1 MATFTGTEGADTLA
15 GTNIDL
21 SLIINPVRSAEDD
34 AANRNL
40 GRDAINAL
48 GGDDLIIGSTGSDSI
63 DGGAGNDTIDFSNLG
78 QGIFLSDN
86 GAGVD
91 TSGFSRRFPPS
102 ASENYVSATTKSVEI
117 FIGDPTQSNTIND
130 FSRYN
135 AGGRNTK
142 IDVDLAT
149 GQVTYFGIW
158 ETPISY
164 SVKNFDNVRTPS
176 SSGKFVGNDR
186 NNDIQAGDGS
196 VIIGSKGTDELTGQT
211 IDYSNLGKAV
221 KFSTNGTINKGDFGN
236 DKISRFQ
243 KVVGAVGKTNTLD
256 ASSSASLDLNLAN
269 NLLKSTNTEGIINQI
284 EVVNFVNAIGGK
296 GNDTIVGNN
305 QNSTLTGSGGNDT
318 ITGGSKNDR
327 LTGTDSTAR
336 GVGEV
341 DTLTGS
347 GGRDK
352 FILGD
357 RNGAYYL
364 GNAANDYALI
374 TDFNLAQDSIDIGS
388 LKDYSFAQST
398 TGTFDLFSGKDPN
411 TRDLIA
417 RIQIADAGA
426 AFASKGSGLSK
437 SMSFNSSMMA
447 AGASNGVDV
456 ISSKIDILSGA
467 DSIADATI

>member
-1 MATFTGTEGADTLA
+1 MATFTGTEGIDQLQ
-15 GTNIDL
+15 GTNIDVL
-21 SLIINPVRSAEDD
+21 SSDRTSGNDTID
-34 AANRNL
+34 AL
-40 GRDAINAL
+40 S
-48 GGDDLIIGSTGSDSI
+48 GDDLILGSTGSDSI
-63 DGGAGNDTIDFSNLG
+63 DGGAGNDTVDFGSVN
-78 QGIFLSDN
+78 QDIFLSYNVRGIDS
-86 GAGVD
+86 V
-91 TSGFSRRFPPS
+91 GFSRRFAPPL
-102 ASENYVSATTKSVEI
+102 SENAIQTQLKNIETI
-117 FIGDPTQSNTIND
+117 IGNPNKSNTIND
-130 FSRYN
+130 FTRY
-135 AGGRNTK
+135 GFGVPTTK
-142 IDVDLAT
+142 IDIDLST
-149 GQVTYFGIW
+149 GQATYFGVSGDN
-158 ETPISY
+158 PIAY
-164 SVKNFDNVRTPS
+164 SIKNFDNIRTPF

-186 NNDIQAGDGS
+186 NNNIQAGDGS

-221 KFSTNGTINKGDFGN
+221 KFSTNGIINKGDFGN

-243 KVVGAVGKTNTLD
+243 KVVGAVDKTNTLD

-269 NLLKSTNTEGIINQI
+269 NLLKSTNTEGISNQI

-374 TDFNLAQDSIDIGS
+374 TDFNLAQDSINIGS

-417 RIQIADAGA
+417 KIQIADAGA